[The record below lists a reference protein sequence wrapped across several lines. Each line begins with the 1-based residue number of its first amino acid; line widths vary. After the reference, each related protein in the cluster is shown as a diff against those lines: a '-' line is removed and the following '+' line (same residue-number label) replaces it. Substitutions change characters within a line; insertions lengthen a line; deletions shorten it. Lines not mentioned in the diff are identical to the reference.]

1 MSPTDALTL
10 LERFRQ
16 GQVPAEQ
23 VLQTFQAAPVV
34 DLGFAAVDQ
43 HRALRKGFPEVI
55 FGAGKTPEQVVAIAS
70 EILAA
75 DGRVLTTRVSLE
87 QARALKKKFR
97 HTVHHEA
104 ARCLTLETS
113 PLPKR
118 PGTIAIVA
126 AGTTDLPVA
135 EEAAVTADF
144 MGNTVQRIYDV
155 GVAGLHRL
163 LRRLPEIQSANVVIV
178 VAGMEAALPSVVGGL
193 IGKPI
198 IGVPTS
204 VGYGSHFGGLTALL
218 GMLNSCASG
227 LTVVN
232 IDNGFGAGY
241 AASGINAMVAGSAAS
256 VSAPQS
262 DSRTESPVKPSRGKS
277 PRKR

>member
-55 FGAGKTPEQVVAIAS
+55 FGAGKTAQQVVAIAS

-87 QARALKKKFR
+87 QARALKKKFP

-118 PGTIAIVA
+118 PGTIAVVA

-163 LRRLPEIQSANVVIV
+163 LRRLPEIQSANVIIV

-204 VGYGSHFGGLTALL
+204 VGYGSPLRRADRLAGHAQFLRQRPHGGEHRQRLRSRLRRQRHQCAGRVVRIL
-218 GMLNSCASG
+218 GTGSLR
-227 LTVVN
+227 
-232 IDNGFGAGY
+232 AG
-241 AASGINAMVAGSAAS
+241 
-256 VSAPQS
+256 
-262 DSRTESPVKPSRGKS
+262 
-277 PRKR
+277 